1 MELISAGK
9 GYVVL
14 GREGEINKEK
24 KILKDTLKRYHFC
37 PKRKSEMVY
46 SLWAWRVREIWKGN
60 YNMH

>member
-24 KILKDTLKRYHFC
+24 KIVKDTSKRYYFC

-60 YNMH
+60 YNRH